1 MSRRRVIMV
10 TVGVM
15 LSLFVAAVESTV
27 VATAMPTIVSEL
39 GGLAFYSWVFTAYML
54 TSTTTVP
61 IYGKLSDI
69 LGRKPVFMVAMA
81 LFLTGSVL
89 CAQSQTMGQLI
100 AFRALQG
107 LGAGG
112 LMPLAFIIIGDMFS
126 FEQRARM
133 QGLFSGVWG
142 VASVI
147 GPLLGGFLVD
157 NVSWHWVFY
166 VNILPGVLAT
176 LLLWFG
182 WRDPVR
188 EPGTA
193 RLPIDYAGTVVL
205 SASVIALLIGL
216 TDLQSPVGIGLLA
229 LAAVLLVLLLWIE
242 RRAAD
247 PILPL
252 PLFKDR
258 LFAVTAAQGVLAG
271 WAMFGST
278 SFVPLFVQAVL
289 GTSATVAGSALT
301 PQMLGWVGASIIGSR
316 LLLRFGYRT
325 IGLVGMSTLVVG
337 MFLMTRVSPDTT
349 LLGVM
354 FNLAL
359 MGIGMGL
366 AMPAFLIAVQSSVQ
380 RKAMGTATAT
390 VQFSRNIGG
399 TLGVSVMGVILSVQ
413 LAANLR
419 AAGVVGAAAT
429 GLSIDTLLGPAGH
442 ATASPA
448 IDNILRIAL
457 TGALQSVF
465 LAALIAAVAGLAV
478 TMLAPRGEVMRTRP
492 ASEAAEAELPAVQ

>member
-1 MSRRRVIMV
+1 
-10 TVGVM
+10 M

-27 VATAMPTIVSEL
+27 VATAMPTIVSQL
-39 GGLAFYSWVFTAYML
+39 GGLAVYSWVFTAYML
-54 TSTTTVP
+54 ASTTTMP

-69 LGRKPVFMVAMA
+69 FGRRPVFLVAMA

-89 CAQSQTMGQLI
+89 CAQSQSMGQLI

-126 FEQRARM
+126 FAQRARM

-142 VASVI
+142 VASIV

-157 NVSWHWVFY
+157 NISWHWVFY
-166 VNILPGVLAT
+166 VNLAPGILAT

-188 EPGTA
+188 EPGAT
-193 RLPIDYAGTVVL
+193 RLPIDFGGTILL
-205 SASVIALLIGL
+205 SASVVALLLGL
-216 TDLQSPVGIGLLA
+216 SDLQSPVGIGLL
-229 LAAVLLVLLLWIE
+229 LAATVLFALLLWIE

-252 PLFKDR
+252 PLFGNR
-258 LFAVTAAQGVLAG
+258 LFAVATAQGVLAG

-278 SFVPLFVQAVL
+278 SFVPLFVQAVM
-289 GTSATVAGSALT
+289 GTSATAAGGTLT

-316 LLLRFGYRT
+316 LLLRYGYRT
-325 IGLVGMSTLVVG
+325 IALVGMGILVAGV
-337 MFLMTRVSPDTT
+337 FLMTRVSLNTT
-349 LLGVM
+349 LPGVM

-366 AMPAFLIAVQSSVQ
+366 ALPAFLIAVQSSVQ
-380 RKAMGTATAT
+380 RKTMGTATAT
-390 VQFSRNIGG
+390 LQFSRNIGG
-399 TLGVSVMGVILSVQ
+399 TVGVSIMGVILSTQ
-413 LAANLR
+413 LAAYLR
-419 AAGVVGAAAT
+419 AAGVATSGLSMDSLLDRTGEAAA
-429 GLSIDTLLGPAGH
+429 IPAGD
-442 ATASPA
+442 A
-448 IDNILRIAL
+448 ILRGAL
-457 TGALQSVF
+457 TAALQSVF
-465 LAALIAAVAGLAV
+465 VAALIAAVAALAV
-478 TMLAPRGEVMRTRP
+478 TALAPRGTVFRTMP
-492 ASEAAEAELPAVQ
+492 ASETGDAELPAA